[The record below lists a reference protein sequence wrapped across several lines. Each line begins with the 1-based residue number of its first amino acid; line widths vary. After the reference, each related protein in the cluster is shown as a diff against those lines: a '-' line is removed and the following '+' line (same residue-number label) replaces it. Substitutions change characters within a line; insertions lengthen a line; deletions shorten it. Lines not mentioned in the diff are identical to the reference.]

1 MAEQFAERSDE
12 LAKRS
17 GEIAEKAEQ
26 VAEASDE
33 LAKRSDELAK
43 RSEEIAEE
51 RVNKERQIILA
62 RKNAAIC
69 GPKRLTGAQ
78 RRQKDG

>member
-26 VAEASDE
+26 VAEA
-33 LAKRSDELAK
+33 SDELAK